1 MKNWSGFK
9 LKELA
14 GGDDGVR
21 TLDLMTAR
29 HAVQPTSKMAFEAY
43 GGLSMPKK
51 IMLSQGAR
59 IRSPD
64 LLRPSQAVVT
74 ERALRNFNRLP
85 IDLNQRPL
93 GYEPNELK
101 VGMTRQGE

>member
-14 GGDDGVR
+14 GEDDGVR

-43 GGLSMPKK
+43 GG
-51 IMLSQGAR
+51 
-59 IRSPD
+59 
-64 LLRPSQAVVT
+64 
-74 ERALRNFNRLP
+74 
-85 IDLNQRPL
+85 
-93 GYEPNELK
+93 
-101 VGMTRQGE
+101 